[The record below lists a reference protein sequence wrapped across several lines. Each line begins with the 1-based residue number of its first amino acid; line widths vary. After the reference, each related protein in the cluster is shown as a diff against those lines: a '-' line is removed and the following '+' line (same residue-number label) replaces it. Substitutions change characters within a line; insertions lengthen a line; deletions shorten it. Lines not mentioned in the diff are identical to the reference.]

1 MFDDFD
7 VQIQSDEIDPKEY
20 EEWLKMFEE
29 TDEELQADLEA
40 QDRWYHETF
49 EDVVWSDFLEQMTYA
64 ND

>member
-49 EDVVWSDFLEQMTYA
+49 EDVAWSDF
-64 ND
+64 D

>member
-49 EDVVWSDFLEQMTYA
+49 E
-64 ND
+64 